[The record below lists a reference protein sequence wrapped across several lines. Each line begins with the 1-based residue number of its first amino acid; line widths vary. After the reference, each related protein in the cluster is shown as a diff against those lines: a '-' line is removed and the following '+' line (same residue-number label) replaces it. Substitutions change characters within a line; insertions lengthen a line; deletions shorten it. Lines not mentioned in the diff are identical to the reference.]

1 MSASLLS
8 LGFVLGMR
16 HAMETDHVAAVASL
30 ATRSVSGA
38 DTVRLAAM
46 WGVGHTLTLL
56 VFCCVV
62 VALDTV
68 MPQQLAQAL
77 ELGVGVLLVALGA
90 DVLRRL
96 WREGQA
102 RADRP
107 VHAHAIQGSAHEAPG
122 RGRFPLRALL
132 VGMMHGMAG
141 SAALILL
148 TLETAQ
154 SAQTA
159 VLYVL
164 LFGIGS
170 IVGMITFSAI
180 ISVPLSYARGISWL
194 RLHLR
199 GAVGG
204 ATVCLGTWM
213 VYDIAVAGGLLV

>member
-8 LGFVLGMR
+8 LGFMLGMR
-16 HAMETDHVAAVASL
+16 HAMESDHVAAVASL
-30 ATRSVSGA
+30 ATRSVSRA
-38 DTVRLAAM
+38 DTVRLAAV
-46 WGVGHTLTLL
+46 WGLGHTLTLL
-56 VFCCVV
+56 LFCCVV
-62 VALDTV
+62 AALDTV
-68 MPQQLAQAL
+68 IPQQLAQGL

-96 WREGQA
+96 WREGW
-102 RADRP
+102 
-107 VHAHAIQGSAHEAPG
+107 AHAGHSSRGHSHRGHTGLASAG
-122 RGRFPLRALL
+122 GGFPLRALL

-148 TLETAQ
+148 TLETSQ
-154 SAQTA
+154 SAHTA

-170 IVGMITFSAI
+170 IVGMVTFSAI
-180 ISVPLSYARGISWL
+180 ISVPLIYAGGLSRL

>member
-38 DTVRLAAM
+38 DTARLAAM

-102 RADRP
+102 QADHP
-107 VHAHAIQGSAHEAPG
+107 VHAHACPGSTHEAPD

-164 LFGIGS
+164 LFGVGS
-170 IVGMITFSAI
+170 IVGMITFSVL

-194 RLHLR
+194 RVHLR
-199 GAVGG
+199 GAIGG
-204 ATVCLGTWM
+204 ATVCIGTWM

>member
-8 LGFVLGMR
+8 LGFMLGMR

-38 DTVRLAAM
+38 DAVRLAAM

-68 MPQQLAQAL
+68 MPQQLAQSL

-102 RADRP
+102 RADRMA
-107 VHAHAIQGSAHEAPG
+107 HAHAAPG
-122 RGRFPLRALL
+122 STPGEPDRGRFPLRALL

-148 TLETAQ
+148 TLETSQ

-180 ISVPLSYARGISWL
+180 ISVPLSYARGNAW
-194 RLHLR
+194 LHLR